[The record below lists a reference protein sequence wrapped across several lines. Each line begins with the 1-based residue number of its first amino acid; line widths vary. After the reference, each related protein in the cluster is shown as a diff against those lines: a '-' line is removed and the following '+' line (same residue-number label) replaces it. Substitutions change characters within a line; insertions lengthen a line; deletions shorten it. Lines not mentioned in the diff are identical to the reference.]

1 MTATTRARVVGLG
14 SPVGWDWSIEQRA
27 LERIDAE
34 LDVRECRTDA
44 DVAAALSAADVVMS
58 HHTVRITGDALAKAS
73 HLRAV
78 VVCGTGFDHVDVDA
92 AGGRGIAVA
101 NVPDYC
107 TEEVSDHALALLLA
121 LNRKVLA
128 LSSLVHAGRWDDL
141 GAYPL
146 RRLGAQVLGLYGFGR
161 IARRLAAKAAP
172 LGLRILAFDP
182 YVSRHEIA
190 SAGVEPAGD
199 LEALLEL
206 SDYVSLHAQLTRETH
221 KIFAARTIARMKRGS
236 FLVNCSRG
244 ELVDEAA
251 LYDALSD
258 GHLGGAA
265 LDVLDDEPVD
275 PANPLLGLDNVIVTP
290 HAAWWS
296 IEAKEELHEKSAHAV
311 VEVIE
316 GRPPPHLVNRATQP
330 FWWLAEKGA

>member
-1 MTATTRARVVGLG
+1 MTTTRARVVGLG
-14 SPVGWDWSIEQRA
+14 SPAGWNWSIEHRA
-27 LERIDAE
+27 LARIGAQ
-34 LDVRECRTDA
+34 LDVREPRTNA
-44 DVAAALSAADVVMS
+44 DVAEALSAADVVMS
-58 HHTVRITGDALAKAS
+58 HHTVRITADALAKAS
-73 HLRAV
+73 RLRAV

-92 AGGRGIAVA
+92 AAARGVAVA

-121 LNRKVLA
+121 LNRKLPI
-128 LSSLVHAGRWDDL
+128 LSSLVRTGRWDDL

-146 RRLGAQVLGLYGFGR
+146 RRLRGRVLGLYGFGK
-161 IARRLAAKAAP
+161 IARRLAAKTAP

-182 YVSRHEIA
+182 YVSRDEIA

-199 LEALLEL
+199 LEALLEP
-206 SDYVSLHAQLTRETH
+206 SDYVSLHAQLTSETH
-221 KIFAARTIARMKRGS
+221 GIFGAKTFARMKEGS
-236 FLVNCSRG
+236 FIVNCSRG

-251 LYDALSD
+251 LYDSLSD

-265 LDVLDDEPVD
+265 LDVLDAEPMD
-275 PANPLLGLDNVIVTP
+275 PANPLLSLDNVIVTP

-296 IEAKEELHEKSAHAV
+296 EESEAELHEKSAHAV
-311 VEVIE
+311 VEVLE

-330 FWWLAEKGA
+330 FWWLAKKGA

>member
-1 MTATTRARVVGLG
+1 VTTATRARVVGLG
-14 SPVGWDWSIEQRA
+14 SPPGWNWSIEHRA
-27 LERIDAE
+27 LARIGAE

-44 DVAAALSAADVVMS
+44 DVAEALSAADVVMS
-58 HHTVRITGDALAKAS
+58 HHTVPITNDAISRAS

-92 AGGRGIAVA
+92 AAGRGIAVA

-121 LNRKVLA
+121 LDRKLPI
-128 LSSLVHAGRWDDL
+128 LTSLVRAGRWDDL
-141 GAYPL
+141 GAHPL
-146 RRLGAQVLGLYGFGR
+146 RRLRGQVLGLYGFGK

-172 LGLRILAFDP
+172 LGLHMLAFDP
-182 YVSRHEIA
+182 YVSRDEIE

-199 LEALLEL
+199 LEALLEP
-206 SDYVSLHAQLTRETH
+206 SDYVSLHAQLTSETH
-221 KIFAARTIARMKRGS
+221 RIFGVQTFARMKEGS

-244 ELVDEAA
+244 ELVDETA

-265 LDVLDDEPVD
+265 LDVLDEEPMD
-275 PANPLLGLDNVIVTP
+275 TANPLLRLDNVIVTP

-296 IEAKEELHEKSAHAV
+296 EESEEELHEKSAYAV
-311 VEVIE
+311 VEVLG
-316 GRPPPHLVNRATQP
+316 GRPPPHLVNTAMQS